1 MKKPLILALAA
12 VVILMTG
19 ACKQQETTDV
29 DVEREGGVT
38 VTETE
43 STTMPTLD
51 TAATAEATADV
62 RDAAAEVGQETG
74 TALEEAGRELQENTR
89 TDTR

>member
-1 MKKPLILALAA
+1 MKNAMGLAAILILLT
-12 VVILMTG
+12 VG
-19 ACKQQETTDV
+19 CKQERRTDI
-29 DVEREGGVT
+29 DVEAGDGTT

-43 STTMPTLD
+43 TTTVPTID
-51 TAATAEATADV
+51 PTVTAEAS
-62 RDAAAEVGQETG
+62 DAASDAAHETG